1 MIQNYNV
8 AQLQELFNALEWDK
22 ITPEQLSE
30 QFATM
35 HDQDIAEAM
44 IDLSTAQMAH
54 VIEMLPEER
63 RSEVFGFLDP
73 LAQFG
78 VIESVDEQIARD
90 VLHKLRPDDMTALL
104 ESLEPSESQAIVRL
118 LDPSRV
124 KQALSLLGYPEESAG
139 RLMTPNF
146 IALKPNWTLSE
157 ALRHVQKYAGS
168 GETVVTL
175 YITDERGRLLGWTSL
190 RKLVLGEPED
200 KVESLITDDT
210 IRIMVSEDREE
221 AARLIQHYD
230 LTALPVVDNTG
241 VLLGMVTVDDVMDV
255 VEEETTEDFHKLGGV
270 GAMNVS
276 LRDASIFDLFKK
288 RVGWLLLL
296 VFIAIFAAGAVA
308 QFEDTLEA
316 VVVLAFFLPLIIDS
330 GGNAGSQ
337 GATMMVRALATGD
350 VTHKDWARLWGKEL
364 GVASALGVTMG
375 AAAWGIGLFYG
386 GTELANVV
394 FFSMI
399 AVVIFGS
406 MVGMLLPFLLTRFNL
421 DPATASAPLI
431 TSIAD
436 IGGILI
442 YFSIAAALIDVGAAA
457 A

>member
-1 MIQNYNV
+1 MIQTYNV
-8 AQLQELFNALEWDK
+8 AQLKELFNALEWEK

-30 QFATM
+30 QFDTM
-35 HDQDIAEAM
+35 HNQDIAEAM
-44 IDLSTAQMAH
+44 SDLSATQMAR
-54 VIEMLPEER
+54 VIEMLPEKR
-63 RSEVFGFLDP
+63 RTEVFGFLDP
-73 LAQFG
+73 IAQFG
-78 VIESVDEQIARD
+78 TIDQSDEAVARHI
-90 VLHKLRPDDMTALL
+90 LNTLRPDDMTALL
-104 ESLEPSESQAIVRL
+104 ESLEPEESQAVVRL

-146 IALKPNWTLSE
+146 IALKPDWSLSD
-157 ALRHVQKYAGS
+157 ALKHVQKYAAS

-190 RKLVLGEPED
+190 RKLVLGDADD

-210 IRIMVSEDREE
+210 ISIMVSEDREE

-241 VLLGMVTVDDVMDV
+241 VLLGMVTIDDVMDV

-270 GAMNVS
+270 GTMYTSV
-276 LRDASIFDLFKK
+276 RDASIFELFKK
-288 RVGWLLLL
+288 RIGWLLIL
-296 VFIAIFAAGAVA
+296 VFIAIFAAGAIA

-350 VTHKDWARLWGKEL
+350 VNPKDWAKLWTKEL
-364 GVASALGVTMG
+364 GVASALGLVMG
-375 AAAWGIGLFYG
+375 AAAWGIGLYYG

-394 FFSMI
+394 FLSMI

-406 MVGMLLPFLLTRFNL
+406 MVGMLLPFLLNRFKL

-442 YFSIAAALIDVGAAA
+442 YFSIAAALIDVSAAA
-457 A
+457 